1 MKLSVVSFT
10 ERGMQLSLR
19 LAERMQ
25 TEQLQLYTKCSQ
37 GKSSGDHGKIQ
48 SITERLADWTG
59 TQMREKNGL
68 IFIGACGIA
77 VRAIAPFILDKR
89 SDSPVLVMDE
99 TGAYVIPIL
108 SGHLGGANE
117 LARQVEALLGAT
129 AVITTATDL
138 NGSLAIDLFAKKNRL
153 SVVNKDGIAKVSAKV
168 LAGERITMSVASG
181 HLAAGTRIPEEVV
194 LIPYPPAAPVDVLI
208 TEEKP
213 AAGSAKLW
221 LCPKAYAIGMGCKRG
236 KEPQPVAEFI
246 AEKLGEAG
254 LAKECVA
261 ALASIDRKKDE
272 ACFLDWS
279 RKGNIPFLTYTAKE
293 LNAVTGSFHASD
305 FVQEQVGVDNVCER
319 AALRACQEDAVLVL
333 PKCARDGMTIAIAGR
348 EWSVSFEE

>member
-10 ERGMQLSLR
+10 ERGMQLSLQ

-37 GKSSGDHGKIQ
+37 GKSSRDHGKIQ
-48 SITERLADWTG
+48 WITERLADWTG

-138 NGSLAIDLFAKKNRL
+138 NGRLAIDLFAKKNRL

-168 LAGERITMSVASG
+168 LAGEQITMSVASG

-221 LCPKAYAIGMGCKRG
+221 LCPKAYVIGMGCKRG

-272 ACFLDWS
+272 ACFLEWS
-279 RKGNIPFLTYTAKE
+279 RNENIPFLTYTAKE
-293 LNAVTGSFHASD
+293 LNAVTGNFHASD